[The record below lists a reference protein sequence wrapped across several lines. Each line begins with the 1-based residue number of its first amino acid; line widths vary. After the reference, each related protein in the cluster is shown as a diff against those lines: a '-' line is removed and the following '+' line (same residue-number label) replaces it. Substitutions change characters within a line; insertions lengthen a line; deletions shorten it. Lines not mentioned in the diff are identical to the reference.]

1 MRADS
6 RRQSRPTRLYY
17 GASGRDERATDT
29 LSLPRRTEL
38 VADAF
43 IAVGIVRLMNR
54 IASGRVSVEPTGPS
68 TTIYNGIELV
78 QRLQE
83 GDAYLDQ
90 SRTFLMPQPESTK
103 TVEYMRAH
111 GTSNITA
118 RTQGVLLFLERI
130 KSVLTEGHL
139 SELRDLDP
147 ELVESTR
154 AFFRMVHTSI
164 ADQLGISQP
173 PSMHAGIG

>member
-6 RRQSRPTRLYY
+6 QPRPRPTQLYS
-17 GASGRDERATDT
+17 GAPGRDKRATDT
-29 LSLPRRTEL
+29 LSLSRRTEL

-43 IAVGIVRLMNR
+43 VAMGIVRLMNR
-54 IASGRVSVEPTGPS
+54 IASGRVSAEPAS
-68 TTIYNGIELV
+68 LSIVSNGIQLA

-83 GDAYLDQ
+83 GDAYLDP
-90 SRTFLMPQPESTK
+90 SRNFLIPRPESTE
-103 TVEYMRAH
+103 TVEYMRAR

-118 RTQGVLLFLERI
+118 RTQETLLFLERI

-164 ADQLGISQP
+164 ADQLGISDP
-173 PSMHAGIG
+173 PSMHADID